1 MIARALAIACAALA
15 LTLVGAADARAPFRP
30 LGAWGGPGIA
40 AGQFNTPNGIAA
52 DDMGHV
58 YVADELNHRVQKFS
72 SHGRL
77 LAVLG
82 GTPGVGDGQFNA
94 PYGVAVDGFGDVY
107 VADTRN
113 NRIQK
118 LSATPGV
125 PPSTARRRP
134 CEENFWTRW
143 FSSSAT

>member
-1 MIARALAIACAALA
+1 LAIACAAVA
-15 LTLVGAADARAPFRP
+15 LTLVGAADARAPFRS
-30 LGAWGGPGIA
+30 LGAWGGPGTA
-40 AGQFNTPNGIAA
+40 AGQFRIPNGIAA

-58 YVADELNHRVQKFS
+58 YVAETGNSRIQKFD

-82 GTPGVGDGQFNA
+82 GTPGAGDGQFNG

-118 LSATPGV
+118 LS
-125 PPSTARRRP
+125 PSGRFLAK
-134 CEENFWTRW
+134 W
-143 FSSSAT
+143 